1 VPAELFDYVREVNRL
16 CDSLLATHTALLGQK
31 NIHRKRELIQVIKV
45 DLDKLAHALLEVKEN
60 HPQRVLEEFF
70 ESTAVDI
77 SAITA
82 MLAETRI
89 YHVGFEV
96 HEPLDLVLYGID
108 HWIQEAR
115 HALGA
120 DMKVKDYLR
129 FPASPAFQKRVGAY
143 TEIMRIWLEV
153 NDRTLM
159 LELFDIHRPVDAE
172 LASGALPVKHR
183 NFQGLFSDPVPGHAD
198 RMARLFGDDD
208 IWHYALHVR
217 RPAEVTELH
226 AELQALAA
234 HDSTYFLPYAA
245 PVHNPHDGS
254 FHTKVVHR
262 AGSGG
267 RMELEFVTRFEA
279 AGDQADS
286 ARRPGQD
293 PA

>member
-1 VPAELFDYVREVNRL
+1 MAAELFDYVREVNRL
-16 CDSLLATHTALLGQK
+16 CDGLLVTHTALLGQK
-31 NIHRKRELIQVIKV
+31 NIRRKRELIQVIKV

-70 ESTAVDI
+70 AATPVNV
-77 SAITA
+77 SAISA
-82 MLAETRI
+82 MLAEARI

-115 HALGA
+115 HSLGA
-120 DMKVKDYLR
+120 EMRVKDFLR
-129 FPASPAFQKRVGAY
+129 FPASPAFQNRVGAH

-159 LELFDIHRPVDAE
+159 LELFDIHRPVETE
-172 LASGALPVKHR
+172 LAAGAVPVKHR
-183 NFQGLFSDPVPGHAD
+183 NFQGLFSDPLPGHAD
-198 RMARLFGDDD
+198 RMARLFGDDE

-217 RPAEVTELH
+217 CPDEVSELH

-234 HDSTYFLPYAA
+234 HDRSYFLPYAA

-254 FHTKVVHR
+254 LHTKVVHR
-262 AGSGG
+262 AGSRSGA
-267 RMELEFVTRFEA
+267 RMELEFVTSFDA
-279 AGDQADS
+279 VAD
-286 ARRPGQD
+286 
-293 PA
+293 